1 MLNMYCLRSTPT
13 ASPLVVF
20 TDWQPLSNRLAVKAL
35 KATERRMVNL
45 PGNMLVILDGEQRM
59 RQRSSDSLFGQL
71 IRRLVPKAV
80 DQSLQV

>member
-1 MLNMYCLRSTPT
+1 
-13 ASPLVVF
+13 
-20 TDWQPLSNRLAVKAL
+20 
-35 KATERRMVNL
+35 MVNL

-71 IRRLVPKAV
+71 IRRLVPKAA